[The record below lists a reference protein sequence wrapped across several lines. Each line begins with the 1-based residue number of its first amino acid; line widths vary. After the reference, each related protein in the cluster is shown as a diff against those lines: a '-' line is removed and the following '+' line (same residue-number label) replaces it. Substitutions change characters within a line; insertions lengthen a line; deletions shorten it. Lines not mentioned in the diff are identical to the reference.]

1 MMPAALRGA
10 RSVVLV
16 LAVAGVAVSTYLTI
30 QHFDAGVT
38 LACPASATINC
49 EKVTTSEYSKLAGI
63 PVALLG
69 LLFFVAMVAT
79 FVPFVAR
86 WSRIDQARLGASMLG
101 ICFVLYLVWAELFRI
116 DAICLWCTGVHVLT
130 LLLLFATS
138 WVVAE
143 RS

>member
-16 LAVAGVAVSTYLTI
+16 LAIAGVAISTYLTI

-69 LLFFVAMVAT
+69 LLFFVAMAAT

-86 WSRIDQARLGASMLG
+86 WPRIDQARLFASMLG

-130 LLLLFATS
+130 LLLLLATS